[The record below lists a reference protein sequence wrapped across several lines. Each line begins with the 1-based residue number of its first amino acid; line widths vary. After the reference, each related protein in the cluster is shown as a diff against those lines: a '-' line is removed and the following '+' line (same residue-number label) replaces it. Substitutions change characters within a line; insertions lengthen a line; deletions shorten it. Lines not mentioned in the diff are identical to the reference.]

1 MTKCVVLALL
11 RGVCSPGGAHRVLF
25 VNVFH
30 GSQAPKA
37 PQDCSAN
44 NLDVTEELLCE
55 GIGFVIP
62 SGG

>member
-1 MTKCVVLALL
+1 MTKCVVLAL
-11 RGVCSPGGAHRVLF
+11 RGVCLPGGAHSVLF

-44 NLDVTEELLCE
+44 NLDVTEELLYE
-55 GIGFVIP
+55 GSGFVIS

>member
-1 MTKCVVLALL
+1 MIKRVVLPSETYVRLEGL
-11 RGVCSPGGAHRVLF
+11 MF
-25 VNVFH
+25 WNVFH

-44 NLDVTEELLCE
+44 KLDVTEELLYE
-55 GIGFVIP
+55 GSGFVIS